1 VLDPI
6 GLDDSVRRGLEQR
19 LAQTPL
25 RPAVRGGV
33 LVGSLRRIE
42 LLIEPVR

>member
-6 GLDDSVRRGLEQR
+6 GLDDNVRRDLEQR

-25 RPAVRGGV
+25 RPAVRGGM
-33 LVGSLRRIE
+33 LVASLRRIE
-42 LLIEPVR
+42 LLLEPEH